1 MSEHTSS
8 TQLFTY
14 GSLMCEDIM
23 TEVAGTR
30 LPCAPATLHGYR
42 RFLVKNEHYPGVVA
56 ETGGLVSGIVYHD
69 ISAESWQR
77 LDRFEGEMYER
88 RPVRVCY
95 ADGTEAMV
103 DCYVVRPEFSHR
115 LSSTEWDFAAFLQR
129 GKSLFQHQYS
139 GFKAID

>member
-30 LPCAPATLHGYR
+30 LSYAPATLHGYCR
-42 RFLVKNEHYPGVVA
+42 YLVKDEHYPGVVA
-56 ETGGLVSGIVYHD
+56 EAGGLVNGIVYHGLG
-69 ISAESWQR
+69 AESWQR
-77 LDRFEGEMYER
+77 LDRFEGEMYDR
-88 RPVRVCY
+88 QPVRVCY
-95 ADGTEAMV
+95 ADGRKAV
-103 DCYVVRPEFSHR
+103 VHCYLFRPEFSHR
-115 LSSTEWDFAAFLQR
+115 LSSTEWDFSAFLQG
-129 GKSLFQHQYS
+129 GKSLFQHQYC